1 MTRSFR
7 NLKTFL
13 FCFVCHVVRANKSET
28 DLKESS
34 CWVSASRV
42 RFKEDFDALLRCWRW
57 CSIETDSVI
66 DQFGAA
72 AYAWSF
78 SETRSNHLFS
88 HALTLRFL
96 LIFQTHETA
105 TFSTPTCTFVYME
118 AYLSKIGRHCHLW
131 KPFAYAELFHLSLC
145 SFLRKNRCEF
155 DLAMQPNVNPINNN
169 LRLAACRRAFVFR
182 LFGTRLACFC
192 IHSRRLIIQCFQF
205 HCLLR

>member
-105 TFSTPTCTFVYME
+105 TFFHSDVHFCVYGGLFIQNWTSLPFME
-118 AYLSKIGRHCHLW
+118 AVCLCWTFFISHSIISWEKIAASSIL
-131 KPFAYAELFHLSLC
+131 LC
-145 SFLRKNRCEF
+145 SRMSIR
-155 DLAMQPNVNPINNN
+155 
-169 LRLAACRRAFVFR
+169 
-182 LFGTRLACFC
+182 
-192 IHSRRLIIQCFQF
+192 
-205 HCLLR
+205 